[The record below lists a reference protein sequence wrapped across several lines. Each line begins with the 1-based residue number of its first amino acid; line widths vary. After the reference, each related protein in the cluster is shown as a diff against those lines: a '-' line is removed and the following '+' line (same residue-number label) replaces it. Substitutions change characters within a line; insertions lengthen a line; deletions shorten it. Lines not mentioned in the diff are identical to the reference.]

1 MDSKINNDSNIELL
15 DVSDWLKKQ
24 ASTYCKDRFKPLNH
38 PLVASGEA
46 TWHDSKTL
54 RFIKKKK

>member
-1 MDSKINNDSNIELL
+1 MDPMITPIQLL
-15 DVSDWLKKQ
+15 DVSDWLKSQ

-54 RFIKKKK
+54 RLTKKIKE

>member
-1 MDSKINNDSNIELL
+1 MDPIITTDSNVTFL
-15 DVSDWLKKQ
+15 DVSDWLKSQ

-38 PLVASGEA
+38 PLVVSGEA

-54 RFIKKKK
+54 RLIKK